1 MKMIFYFHVRRS
13 VKTPQDKK
21 YEDHVLENDVS
32 LAHSQSITKLSKK
45 KSYVKGKQKWNLI
58 VMMFAILCPPEH
70 ENTSK

>member
-1 MKMIFYFHVRRS
+1 MKMTFYFHVRRS

-32 LAHSQSITKLSKK
+32 QSITKLSKK
-45 KSYVKGKQKWNLI
+45 KSYVKGEQKWNLI